1 MRKDKSQCDF
11 SIKAGSEEIFAH
23 RNILS
28 AGSDYFKAMLSH
40 DTKESQAGFV
50 EIKKASPICVEKCI
64 DFIYTGTGSV
74 ADGDRQDLMYVAH
87 MMQLQRLCD
96 GIAVF
101 LENDLS
107 PETFVSTKQIAKM
120 FNCKKLENHCNQ
132 FSLENFRLIAVSEDF
147 KDLEKDD
154 VSFLV
159 TSKEA
164 KATVDDKCKALILW
178 AQYESTERAL
188 VFEEN
193 FKLLDLSKMQNEYM
207 RYLLEN
213 EPLVCDSKPCW
224 KILFAAL
231 MDKAKIK
238 SEDHIING
246 ECEMLEFSSCYK
258 PKNHVVAVFDKTSKS
273 IQGLNLENN
282 QWVKLQSITDE
293 IASKQFVAV
302 VIDEDIYI
310 LGYDKTNYCLKN
322 YSDPEAT
329 WVRVSDRKSNGRLRA
344 VTLNGIIYAFDDSDD
359 YSSAVESLRAPNE
372 TWRQVTKK
380 PVSSYECSL
389 VSAKGS
395 IYCLGGYKN
404 AYSISNNLK
413 FDPVNS
419 KWHTLPNLP
428 AGRCYAAAVELDEK
442 IYVLGGSPFN
452 DYLNTTSCFDI
463 ASETWTNL
471 ACMHHARM
479 QLGACVAQNKIYIIG
494 GLGSNDNIE
503 EYDPVQNTWKVIG
516 NTTEKNIEAEA
527 SLSLVHMV

>member
-1 MRKDKSQCDF
+1 MEKETPLDGNAHSSEILSNLNSMRKDKGQCDF

-132 FSLENFRLIAVSEDF
+132 FAMGNFRLIAVSENF

-154 VSFLV
+154 VSFLL

-178 AQYESTERAL
+178 AQYKSTERAL
-188 VFEEN
+188 VFGDN
-193 FKLLDLSKMQNEYM
+193 FKMLDLSKMRTKYM

-238 SEDHIING
+238 SEDHIIND
-246 ECEMLEFSSCYK
+246 K
-258 PKNHVVAVFDKTSKS
+258 PKKM
-273 IQGLNLENN
+273 
-282 QWVKLQSITDE
+282 SITDE

-302 VIDEDIYI
+302 VIDNDIYI

-329 WVRVSDRKSNGRLRA
+329 WVRISDRKSNGRLRA
-344 VTLNGIIYAFDDSDD
+344 VTLNGIIYAFDDSKD

-372 TWRQVTKK
+372 TWRQVTEK
-380 PVSSYECSL
+380 PVPSYECSI
-389 VSAKGS
+389 VSAKGF
-395 IYCLGGYKN
+395 IFCLGGYKKL
-404 AYSISNNLK
+404 YSITDNLK
-413 FDPVNS
+413 FDPVYS

-428 AGRCYAAAVELDEK
+428 AGRCYAAAVELKKK
-442 IYVLGGSPFN
+442 IYVLGGSLN
-452 DYLNTTSCFDI
+452 ADYLNTTLCFDI
-463 ASETWTNL
+463 TSETWTNM
-471 ACMHHARM
+471 ACMHHARW
-479 QLGACVAQNKIYIIG
+479 QLGACIAQNKIYIIG
-494 GLGSNDNIE
+494 GAGSDNNIE
-503 EYDPVQNTWKVIG
+503 EYDPVQNTWKVVRK
-516 NTTEKNIEAEA
+516 TTGKNIEAEA
-527 SLSLVHMV
+527 SLSLVHMM